1 MEVATF
7 YDVVS
12 ASEATFWTIWRQFVV
27 ICEDGSKFGDEKRE
41 YETCDDVSDRVS
53 VNWRRFGEVLG

>member
-1 MEVATF
+1 M
-7 YDVVS
+7 
-12 ASEATFWTIWRQFVV
+12 V